1 MGICRIPRWSMVLET
16 SCLPELMMFVG
27 INVDK
32 LVGGLEHEWIMTFH
46 SIGNLIFPTDEV
58 HHFSEG

>member
-1 MGICRIPRWSMVLET
+1 MVLET

>member
-1 MGICRIPRWSMVLET
+1 MGLET
-16 SCLPELMMFVG
+16 SCLQELMMFVG

-46 SIGNLIFPTDEV
+46 SVGNLIFPTDEV